1 MKIKFLRDCKY
12 SQNGFTKEFSHE
24 GEVKD
29 IRDDLAL
36 SLIKCE
42 LATDKIEVEVKP
54 IEIEI
59 KPLEIEEK
67 EKPKKG
73 KKKSE

>member
-1 MKIKFLRDCKY
+1 MEIKFLVDCKY
-12 SQNGFTKEFSHE
+12 SQDGFTKESGKKDE
-24 GEVKD
+24 IKD

-42 LATDKIEVEVKP
+42 FATDKIEVETKP